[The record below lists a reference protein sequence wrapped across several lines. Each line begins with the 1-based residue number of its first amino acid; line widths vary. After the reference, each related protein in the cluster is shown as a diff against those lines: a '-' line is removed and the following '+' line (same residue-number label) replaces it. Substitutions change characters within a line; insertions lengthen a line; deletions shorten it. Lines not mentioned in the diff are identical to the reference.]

1 MFVNRKREMRRAMR
15 KGHSPSKAVSIADA
29 LAKKAVKTE
38 VPGNVETVDPAKGTA
53 GADGSYFVNPTAG
66 D

>member
-1 MFVNRKREMRRAMR
+1 MR

-29 LAKKAVKTE
+29 LAKKAVATTT
-38 VPGNVETVDPAKGTA
+38 PANVETVDPAKGTA
-53 GADGSYFVNPTAG
+53 QFADSINPTSG